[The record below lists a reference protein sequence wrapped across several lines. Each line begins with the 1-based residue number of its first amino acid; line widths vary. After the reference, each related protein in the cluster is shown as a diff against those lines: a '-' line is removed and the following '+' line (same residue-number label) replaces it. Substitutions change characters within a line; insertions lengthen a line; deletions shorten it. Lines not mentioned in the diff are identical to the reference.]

1 MAAPASSNDPSL
13 EGPLTPSL
21 SPTLSPLP
29 VPAPPPPPASPGD
42 TVPLPRAG
50 SIRFPLAW
58 MGSLVVVDGSFLLA
72 AAAIHQP
79 GWASAV
85 LVIAAVINV
94 PLFLGAL
101 LLLRGKF

>member
-42 TVPLPRAG
+42 TVSLTRAG

>member
-13 EGPLTPSL
+13 EDPLAPSL
-21 SPTLSPLP
+21 SPSLSPLL
-29 VPAPPPPPASPGD
+29 VPAPPPPPASPEA
-42 TVPLPRAG
+42 TVTLPRAG